1 MSDEQ
6 TQVGCFTRL
15 LSFHRRRKSTPGV
28 QVGLADGFNS
38 MRQTSLP
45 AAEVKRVAPE
55 SASDAQ
61 KGSEELPSYTQ
72 FANTCMCCDYT
83 LGRNVHIDTE
93 KPPSYGG
100 LSDIFRPEVLKT
112 IEETVDKYDSEL
124 RELSLDILA
133 HPEIAWQEKR
143 THDKL
148 TAYMSSHGFSVTPHY
163 LGLSTAWRAVFSHT
177 SSSASAQTE
186 KPRVI
191 GVNSEMDALPGVG
204 HACGHNLIAI
214 AGVGVAL
221 AIKAALEKHDVS
233 GQVVLLGTPAE
244 EGGGGK
250 ISLLDAGAY
259 DDMDACIMC
268 HPGGGPDSYASIGPS
283 LASQPLEVEFFGHGA
298 HAAWAPWEAQN
309 ALDAAF
315 LAYSSVAVLR
325 QQIKP
330 THRVHGIVSG
340 KDWAPNIVPDYAKM
354 RWIVRAPTWG
364 EVEVLR
370 ERVKACFEGA
380 AHATGCKLSMS
391 IGVGYYELRQNQVL
405 GTQYAEVID
414 QYGVTAKFDEGMA
427 ASTDFGNVTYA
438 LPSLHPNFT
447 IPTEPNGGNHTPQF
461 TKSAGTIEAH
471 RLAIKTIK
479 ALALTGFRVVDD
491 AQFAEDVRGLLIY
504 CPGEGW
510 LIVSFRR

>member
-1 MSDEQ
+1 MSDAQ

-15 LSFHRRRKSTPGV
+15 FSFHRKRQPDNAPM
-28 QVGLADGFNS
+28 QAGLAREHT
-38 MRQTSLP
+38 RQTSLP
-45 AAEVKRVAPE
+45 ATEVK
-55 SASDAQ
+55 
-61 KGSEELPSYTQ
+61 KLSYMD
-72 FANTCMCCDYT
+72 FANTCMCCDYAI
-83 LGRNVHIDTE
+83 GRDAHIE
-93 KPPSYGG
+93 KPPSYDAHA
-100 LSDIFRPEVLKT
+100 LSEIFRPEVLET
-112 IEETVDKYDSEL
+112 IEKTVDKYDPEL

-133 HPEIAWQEKR
+133 HPEIGWQEKR

-148 TAYMSSHGFSVTPHY
+148 TAFMSSHGFDVTPHY
-163 LGLSTAWRAVFSHT
+163 LGLSTAWRW
-177 SSSASAQTE
+177 
-186 KPRVI
+186 PRVI
-191 GVNSEMDALPGVG
+191 GINSEMDALPGVG

-233 GQVVLLGTPAE
+233 GTIVLLGTPAE

-250 ISLLDAGAY
+250 INLLDAGAY
-259 DDMDACIMC
+259 DEMDACIMC
-268 HPGGGPDSYASIGPS
+268 HPGGGAANYSSI
-283 LASQPLEVEFFGHGA
+283 AAEIEFFGHGA

-315 LAYSSVAVLR
+315 LAYSSVSVLR

-340 KDWAPNIVPDYAKM
+340 RDWAPNIIPDYAKM

-364 EVEVLR
+364 ELEALR
-370 ERVKACFEGA
+370 ERVKACFEAA

-391 IGVGYYELRQNQVL
+391 IGVGYYDIRQNKVL
-405 GTQYAEVID
+405 GTQYSEVVD
-414 QYGVTAKFDEGMA
+414 RYGVTAQFDGGMA
-427 ASTDFGNVTYA
+427 ASTDFGNVSYA

-461 TKSAGTIEAH
+461 TKSAGTPEAH
-471 RLAIKTIK
+471 RLTIKTIK

-491 AQFAEDVRGLLIY
+491 AEFAEDARKAWEVQM
-504 CPGEGW
+504 GEDA
-510 LIVSFRR
+510 RRRV